1 MKNAKPNLKFLPIKN
16 FSLKLR
22 KKILFSVCTIVIMI
36 ADDFFHRHIWQG
48 PKESKCTWDYFST
61 HKVHADILNFITHQF
76 ILALLCGREFVT
88 FLKPHSNLWN
98 TDSKE
103 EENYVYIR
111 TSCFWKFRVVKN
123 AFLNMILFLIFAFD
137 HDFQVI
143 HQCLLN
149 IEERRYY
156 WHLNIFQI
164 LVVEAIEG

>member
-1 MKNAKPNLKFLPIKN
+1 
-16 FSLKLR
+16 
-22 KKILFSVCTIVIMI
+22 MI

>member
-1 MKNAKPNLKFLPIKN
+1 MPIFDLYTKIVALSIN
-16 FSLKLR
+16 EKCKTQFEIFAYKAFFIEV
-22 KKILFSVCTIVIMI
+22 KKEDPFFSVCTIVIMI
-36 ADDFFHRHIWQG
+36 ANDFFHRHIWQG
-48 PKESKCTWDYFST
+48 PKESKCTRDYFST

-111 TSCFWKFRVVKN
+111 SSCFWKFRVVKN

-143 HQCLLN
+143 HQCL
-149 IEERRYY
+149 
-156 WHLNIFQI
+156 
-164 LVVEAIEG
+164 